1 MLTRWMR
8 GLVVGL
14 ALLVPAVS
22 QAAADDQPGTP
33 YVVIIGID
41 KTGDPQILKRDHA
54 ESDAKKLYDLFL
66 NKDNLGAPEKNVKLL
81 LGSADPKRP
90 HQIATKEAIL
100 DALRWLEK
108 TAGKDDLVLFAY
120 LGEGAPLGERS
131 CYFATDST
139 YKDRAKN
146 AVASGDIENSLDKLV
161 SQKFVAFVD
170 VNFMGFKVEGAE
182 KAPEP
187 NLTNFY
193 REYLGNEDAK
203 DKLPSRAVFLPN
215 SGLKPSIETD
225 KGGLFTQ
232 VLVDGLEGKADS
244 DGYEPDGNITIDEL
258 VKYFRKEM
266 TARERELKKLTD
278 ERGQSPVVFDFHM
291 SDFIIDHNPAAYPKA
306 KERLDKLT
314 AIKDLPKEQM
324 EEGQHLLSRMPKLE
338 SQQDLRKA
346 YQKLADGTF
355 DLAAFVKERK
365 NVLASTELPAAD
377 AENFATMVTR
387 AARMVRQGYVKDV
400 GQPAMIENAI
410 KGMYKHLNEK
420 MPSALNEKLE
430 GVKNLREAD
439 LFKLLV
445 ESRTQLGKREDLA
458 KGKDITAALNAML
471 EKLDRHTGYIDPE
484 TVRTFTQ
491 QNEGK
496 FSGIGVQIRKNNL
509 RDQLQVVTPIYGSP
523 AYKAKIYADDIITNI
538 VREVDSEGKPLDKPD
553 VIPTKGMTTEQAV
566 EKILGKPNTKVKI
579 VVEREGTKEPLEFNL
594 IRGTVEVESVLGIK
608 RNASDDSWNYVID
621 PENKI
626 CYVRLTQFSGNTAHD
641 LEKLMKTLHQQGI
654 KGFILD
660 LRFNPGGLLDAA
672 VRISDL
678 FIDDGMIVT
687 IRPRNGPETSY
698 IGKSDGSYT
707 AFPMV
712 CLVNGG
718 SASASEIVSACL
730 QDHGRAIVMGSRSYG
745 KGSVQTI
752 HPFDTGGRLKL
763 TTATFWR
770 PSGRNLNRASTAGKD
785 EDEWGVT
792 PNSGYTIKITSKEL
806 GDLQDFQRESE
817 IIHRPGYIPPPDS
830 KVEFQDRQLE
840 AALKY
845 LREQIKS
852 PTKVTMSKS
861 K

>member
-14 ALLVPAVS
+14 AVLLVPAVS
-22 QAAADDQPGTP
+22 HAAADDQPGTP
-33 YVVIIGID
+33 YVILVGID

-54 ESDAKKLYDLFL
+54 ESDAKRLYDLFV
-66 NKDNLGAPEKNVKLL
+66 NKDNLGAPEKNIKLL
-81 LGSADPKRP
+81 LGSADAKRP
-90 HQIATKEAIL
+90 HQIATKENIL
-100 DALRWLEK
+100 DAFRWLAK
-108 TAGKDDLVLFAY
+108 TAGKDDLVIVAY
-120 LGEGAPLGERS
+120 LGEGAALGERS
-131 CYFATDST
+131 CYFSTDST
-139 YKDRAKN
+139 FKDRAKN
-146 AVASGDIENSLDKLV
+146 AVASGDIQNSLDKLV
-161 SQKFVAFVD
+161 SQKFVAFID
-170 VNFMGFKVEGAE
+170 VNFMGYKVEGTE
-182 KAPEP
+182 KPVEP
-187 NLTNFY
+187 NLTNLY
-193 REYLGNEDAK
+193 REYLGDEEAK
-203 DKLPSRAVFLPN
+203 ANLPSRAVFMPN
-215 SGLKPSIETD
+215 IGLKPSIETD

-266 TARERELKKLTD
+266 VSRERELKKLTD

-291 SDFIIDHNPAAYPKA
+291 TDFIIDHNPAAYPKA
-306 KERLDKLT
+306 KERLDKLAT
-314 AIKDLPKEQM
+314 VDLPKEQM
-324 EEGQHLLSRMPKLE
+324 EEGLHLLSRMPKLE

-346 YQKLADGTF
+346 YQKLADGTI
-355 DLAAFVKERK
+355 DVAAFTKDRDA
-365 NVLASTELPAAD
+365 VLASTRLPAAD
-377 AENFATMVTR
+377 AESFAKYVMS
-387 AARMVRQGYVKDV
+387 AARMVKTGYVKDV
-400 GQPAMIENAI
+400 GQPTMIESAI

-420 MPSALNEKLE
+420 MPSALSDKLADI
-430 GVKNLREAD
+430 KNLREAD

-445 ESRTQLGKREDLA
+445 EARTQLGKREDLA
-458 KGKDITAALNAML
+458 KGKDVTAALNSLL

-484 TVRTFTQ
+484 TVRSFTTS
-491 QNEGK
+491 NEGK
-496 FSGIGVQIRKNNL
+496 FSGIGVQIRKNNI

-538 VREVDSEGKPLDKPD
+538 VREVDGEGKPLEKPD

-566 EKILGKPNTKVKI
+566 EKILGKPGTKVKI
-579 VVEREGTKEPLEFNL
+579 VVEREGEKVPLEFNL
-594 IRGTVEVESVLGIK
+594 IRGTVEVESVLGHK
-608 RNASDDSWNYVID
+608 RNADDSWNYVID

-641 LEKLMKTLHQQGI
+641 LEKLMKTLNKQGI
-654 KGFILD
+654 KGFVLD

-698 IGKSDGSYT
+698 VGKSDGSYT
-707 AFPMV
+707 TFPMV

-730 QDHGRAIVMGSRSYG
+730 QDHGRAIVVGTRSYG

-770 PSGRNLNRASTAGKD
+770 PSNKNLNKASTSGKD

-792 PNSGYTIKITSKEL
+792 PNAGYTVKISPKEL
-806 GDLQDFQRESE
+806 GDLQDFERESE
-817 IIHRPGYIPPPDS
+817 IIHRPGYVPPPDS
-830 KVEFQDRQLE
+830 KIDFQDRQLE

-852 PTKVTMSKS
+852 PTKVTMSQS